1 VGQTGAVVS
10 NTAFTAVNARGAVT
24 KHVIWTGV
32 HTGIPGRGQCAFGTG
47 IHTGVIV
54 GVRTGALIIITTT
67 IRAEVLV
74 RATSNII
81 NTGSIGIHILVRTT
95 TGGGIIITF
104 IIRTK
109 ILC

>member
-1 VGQTGAVVS
+1 
-10 NTAFTAVNARGAVT
+10 
-24 KHVIWTGV
+24 
-32 HTGIPGRGQCAFGTG
+32 
-47 IHTGVIV
+47 
-54 GVRTGALIIITTT
+54 
-67 IRAEVLV
+67 LV
-74 RATSNII
+74 RATSNIINTGSIGIHILVRTTTGGGIIVTDPIGTEILGGTTGYII